1 MGTTRPEPKE
11 PSVIFIVVK
20 WNIRPE
26 YSAEFLDRVA
36 DFTNAV
42 RAEPGNLFFDWSRS
56 VDSPNEFVLLEAF
69 ADGDA
74 GAEHVNSEHFKT
86 AMATLPQ
93 VIASKPQIINVE
105 IPGAQGF
112 GEMAELTPA

>member
-1 MGTTRPEPKE
+1 
-11 PSVIFIVVK
+11 VIFIVVK

-26 YSAEFLDRVA
+26 RSAEFLDLVA
-36 DFTNAV
+36 DFTGAV

-56 VDSPNEFVLLEAF
+56 VDRPDQFVLLEAF

-74 GAEHVNSEHFKT
+74 GAAHVNSDHFKT
-86 AMATLPQ
+86 AMAWMPQ
-93 VIASKPQIINVE
+93 VIASKPEIINVE

-112 GEMAELTPA
+112 GEMAELTPV

>member
-1 MGTTRPEPKE
+1 M
-11 PSVIFIVVK
+11 IFIVVK

-26 YSAEFLDRVA
+26 RSAGFLDLVA

-56 VDSPNEFVLLEAF
+56 VDSPDQFVLLEAF

-74 GAEHVNSEHFKT
+74 GSVHVNSEHFKT
-86 AMATLPQ
+86 AMAWMPE
-93 VIASKPQIINVE
+93 VIATKPQIINAEV
-105 IPGAQGF
+105 PGDGF
-112 GEMAELTPA
+112 GEMAELTPTGS

>member
-1 MGTTRPEPKE
+1 M
-11 PSVIFIVVK
+11 IFIVVR

-26 YSAEFLDRVA
+26 RSAEFLDLVA
-36 DFTNAV
+36 EFTNAV

-56 VDSPNEFVLLEAF
+56 VDSPNQFVLLEAF
-69 ADGDA
+69 ADGEA
-74 GAEHVNSEHFKT
+74 GAVHVSSEHFKS
-86 AMATLPQ
+86 AMAWLPR
-93 VIASKPQIINVE
+93 VIASKPEIINVE